1 LRNLDG
7 TDLAVGLQNG
17 TIWIFDVLGNG
28 DFQLRTNGASQVK
41 MKSIGNFFLNLYMIY
56 LELYCTNR

>member
-1 LRNLDG
+1 MKRFDWILFLRNLDG

-41 MKSIGNFFLNLYMIY
+41 MKSIGNFF
-56 LELYCTNR
+56 